1 MIKALM
7 NFPRVAIVDGV
18 RTPFVK
24 AGNIFDSVSAQELG
38 RIAMREL
45 LERTG
50 VEPGIIDEVIFGN
63 VAQPM
68 DAANVARV
76 IALNAGC
83 PQLVSAQTVSRN
95 CASGMQSI
103 ATGFDLIRTG
113 SAHVVVAG
121 GTESMSNIPLVF
133 PKSMSHFLDRL
144 SRARTPLQ
152 KLKTL
157 TTLQISMFKPII
169 ALLEGLKDP
178 FCGLNMGQTAQILAN
193 EFHISREEQDA
204 FALRSHQKASAAM
217 KSGRFAQEIAEVFLP
232 SKKTVVSDDV
242 GPRDNQTMEAL
253 AKLKPYFDRKH
264 GSVTIGNSC
273 PITDGASAL
282 LLMSEEK
289 VAQFKIE
296 PIAWIRSYAFTGLD
310 PRRMGLGPAVAAPMA
325 LRRAQLKLP
334 SIGLIEINEAFAS
347 QVLSVLKVFAN
358 PKLAENIG
366 IPYSDELQPIDPSI
380 LNVNGGAI
388 ALGHPVGTSGN
399 RIVLTLAKEM
409 NLRNIQYG
417 LAAICIGG
425 GQGGAMVIEKS

>member
-1 MIKALM
+1 M
-7 NFPRVAIVDGV
+7 NSTRVAIIDGI

-24 AGNIFDSVSAQELG
+24 AGSLFTNVSAQELG

-45 LERTG
+45 LERTEI
-50 VEPGIIDEVIFGN
+50 EPNIIDEVIFGN

-68 DAANVARV
+68 DAVNIGRV

-83 PQLVSAQTVSRN
+83 PTGTSAQTVSRN

-103 ATGFDLIRTG
+103 ATGFDLIQTG
-113 SAHVVVAG
+113 QAHVVVAG
-121 GTESMSNIPLVF
+121 GTESMSNIPLIF
-133 PKSMSHFLDRL
+133 PKSMSLFLEKL
-144 SRARTPLQ
+144 ARAKSPLQ
-152 KLKTL
+152 KLATFSKFEF
-157 TTLQISMFKPII
+157 QMIKPII
-169 ALLEGLKDP
+169 ALLEGLTDP
-178 FCGLNMGQTAQILAN
+178 FCGINMGQTAQILAN
-193 EFHISREEQDA
+193 EYHISREEQDF
-204 FALRSHQKASAAM
+204 FALHSHQRAVAAT
-217 KSGRFAQEIAEVFLP
+217 KSGRMAQEMVDVFLP
-232 SKKTVVSDDV
+232 GEKKVVSTDI
-242 GPRDNQTMEAL
+242 GPREEQTLEAL

-264 GSVTIGNSC
+264 GSVTVGNSC

-296 PIAWIRSYAFTGLD
+296 PLAWIRSYAFAGLD
-310 PRRMGLGPAVAAPMA
+310 PRRMGLGPVVASPIA
-325 LRRAQLKLP
+325 LRKAQIKL
-334 SIGLIEINEAFAS
+334 SQIGLVEINEAFAA
-347 QVLSVLKVFAN
+347 QTLAVMKVFNN

-366 IPYSDELQPIDPSI
+366 IPYSDELHEIDFNI

-409 NLRNIQYG
+409 KMRDVNFG

-425 GQGGAMVIEKS
+425 GQGGAMVIEKA